1 MKRNIFSDVESPLEI
16 FSDERGLIVDI
27 FYKEKIDHVAFIKTK
42 SGEIRGNHYHKET
55 TQFTLI
61 LKGKVEYWER
71 SINDAKSKT
80 IYCGE
85 GDIIISEPN
94 KIHAFKYVEDNEMIV
109 FTRGPR
115 GGKDYEADTFRV
127 ENIIKKNI

>member
-71 SINDAKSKT
+71 SINGILSQLNCAKNFSNLKT
-80 IYCGE
+80 FTSVLKYFIVLGSNKL
-85 GDIIISEPN
+85 DEP
-94 KIHAFKYVEDNEMIV
+94 ES
-109 FTRGPR
+109 
-115 GGKDYEADTFRV
+115 
-127 ENIIKKNI
+127 